1 MQALYHL
8 QMRVSLPEEV
18 GADGESL
25 TLTAAAIAAA
35 SLSDLGAA
43 DAAVLVL
50 RRELS
55 QGLVLL
61 SSQVRLLIEAF
72 QVWWINPI
80 L

>member
-1 MQALYHL
+1 MQTLYDL
-8 QMRVSLPEEV
+8 QMRVPLPEEV
-18 GADGESL
+18 GADGECL